1 MLSEVKSAAKATE
14 IAASFLKQYYGFL
27 RPISA
32 VKEDSTW
39 VVKVDVGVV
48 TREIAEVKIDSSAAD
63 ITGYSFPE

>member
-32 VKEDSTW
+32 VKEDSTR